1 MTIKEMENIFTTEI
15 PFERLAVDSGICE
28 FYVKD
33 NKSIGISYENIDGK
47 LVYIFNLF
55 VDGEYI
61 NIGGEYE
68 NIYDAIETVKN
79 EWDKWQ

>member
-15 PFERLAVDSGICE
+15 PSERLVVDYGICE